1 MKASNLIEA
10 IQIFDPREPLKG
22 VELKSFY
29 VNRPDNPRTDMMNL
43 IQSMGLHGNHV
54 KILFTGHTGSGK
66 STELNKLAEQ
76 LKNRFFIVPFA
87 AQRSLPIA
95 ELTYVDVLLGMA
107 SALFRQA
114 TDRDVIAQAPAQIVQ
129 EFWGEISFFFEQ
141 TIFGA
146 MPYRKPPQDA
156 EYSVK
161 LNFLAM
167 EFQTKFTNEGST
179 RSDIRARVET
189 QLGELIEKINLLADQ
204 VSVNYG
210 RPVLFIVEGT
220 DKPDLARAREIFLG
234 HSTSLTELHACIVY
248 TFPIG
253 LRYSSDFTIIKNS
266 FDEYYILPNLK
277 IRHKDGSEDVD
288 CKNNLLEIISKRMND
303 NLIDAEAQ
311 ELIINASG
319 GLMRTLVQLIQRA
332 SVSAVGRNSETIQV
346 QDAKKAIGKE
356 KSDLISILSQ
366 EDYVTLKARLNDK
379 KIVSDVAV
387 QNLLQGR
394 ALLEYSNGEV
404 WCDVHPLIQD
414 LIANG

>member
-1 MKASNLIEA
+1 M
-10 IQIFDPREPLKG
+10 
-22 VELKSFY
+22 
-29 VNRPDNPRTDMMNL
+29 
-43 IQSMGLHGNHV
+43 
-54 KILFTGHTGSGK
+54 
-66 STELNKLAEQ
+66 AEQ

-87 AQRSLPIA
+87 AQKSLPIA

-107 SALFRQA
+107 SALFKQA
-114 TDRDVIAQAPAQIVQ
+114 TDREVIAQAPAQIVQ
-129 EFWGEISFFFEQ
+129 EFWGEISSFFEQ
-141 TIFGA
+141 TIFGS

-161 LNFLAM
+161 LNLLAM

-204 VSVNYG
+204 VSINYG

-234 HSTSLTELHACIVY
+234 HSTSLTEIHACIVY

-277 IRHKDGSEDVD
+277 IRHKDGTEDSD
-288 CKNNLLEIISKRMND
+288 CRANLFEIISKRMNSD
-303 NLIDAEAQ
+303 LIDAEAQ
-311 ELIINASG
+311 ELIINSSG

-332 SVSAVGRNSETIQV
+332 SVSAVGRNSEKIQV
-346 QDAKKAIGKE
+346 QDAQKAIGKE
-356 KSDLISILSQ
+356 KSDLIAILSQ
-366 EDYVTLKARLNDK
+366 EDYVTLKARLIDK